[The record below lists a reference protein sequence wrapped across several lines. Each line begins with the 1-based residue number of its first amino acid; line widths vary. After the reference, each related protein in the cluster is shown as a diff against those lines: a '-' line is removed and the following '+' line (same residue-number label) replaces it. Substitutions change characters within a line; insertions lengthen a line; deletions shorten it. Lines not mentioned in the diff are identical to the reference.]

1 MAAVQALVLTHTNLA
16 IATPSLRL
24 QEQPPRRLAITAA
37 KRHRRPGVHHRG
49 PALEKATFPQGY
61 GAAPETPPQSAM
73 AAKAE
78 EVKPPAAEAQMEE
91 ERPAWH
97 ESMKGQLFWFMRT
110 LGTIVD

>member
-16 IATPSLRL
+16 IATPSLRR
-24 QEQPPRRLAITAA
+24 QEQVPRRLAITAS

-49 PALEKATFPQGY
+49 PALEKATFPHGY
-61 GAAPETPPQSAM
+61 GVAPETALQNAM
-73 AAKAE
+73 AAKPE
-78 EVKPPAAEAQMEE
+78 EAKPAAVEARMEE

-97 ESMKGQLFWFMRT
+97 ESMRGQLFWFMRA